1 MTNGTNT
8 KTLKDQ
14 LESETAATELS
25 AAEELRSGT
34 MVATGGS

>member
-14 LESETAATELS
+14 LKSETAATELS
-25 AAEELRSGT
+25 AAEDSERT